1 MTGSSAFHPGRPDA
15 MTPDHVTIVEVGPRD
30 GLQNEPTH
38 LSPAVRAE
46 LVARL
51 AAAGV
56 PEIEAVSFVH
66 PQRVPQMAGAEDV
79 IAAASAP
86 GAATAGGATAGGA
99 TAGGTILM
107 GLVLNERGFERA
119 VASGL
124 RHVRYAFP
132 VSEAFAARN
141 QNQTVAQA
149 TALAATLTAR
159 ARAEGVGIGIVLAT
173 SFGCPF
179 DGRIPPAAVL
189 RVAEAVAQAAP
200 DELVFADSIGVG
212 NPRAVRD
219 LLRGARTF
227 AAPGT
232 RLGMHFHN
240 TRNTGYA
247 NAAAA
252 VEHGAQSLDSSVG
265 GLGGCPFAPRATGN
279 VATEDLGYLL
289 REMGVH
295 TGLDLGALT
304 RTGAWLAAQLGH
316 DLPGMLAQ
324 AGDFPA

>member
-15 MTPDHVTIVEVGPRD
+15 MTPDAMTPDSVTPDHVTIVEVGPRD

-51 AAAGV
+51 AASGV

-66 PQRVPQMAGAEDV
+66 PQRVPQMADAEDV
-79 IAAASAP
+79 IAASRAAP
-86 GAATAGGATAGGA
+86 GAA
-99 TAGGTILM
+99 ILM

-247 NAAAA
+247 NAVAA